1 MLFGNI
7 YNMDNIWWLL
17 IVSTISVVYLFII
30 SKLLGK
36 KQIAQL
42 EFIDYV
48 IGISIGSIAA
58 EMATDLTETPFYHYL
73 IAMSIFFIFDVL
85 ITFWGRKGTHFKK
98 FLKGSP
104 LTIICRGEIDYQQLK
119 KSKLDVNELMSLCR
133 MKGYFDINQIAF
145 AIFENNGELSVMP
158 KATYRTTT
166 TKDFNIAT
174 EPAQLPKVLVV
185 DGDVV
190 YSSLRDLSKDEK
202 WLFEQLGVSSE
213 KELKNILF
221 AEWDIQNSK
230 MIIYKKD

>member
-1 MLFGNI
+1 MEKTKFLQILKLVLVFAKRLSSCSYYKDMLFGNI

-85 ITFWGRKGTHFKK
+85 IT
-98 FLKGSP
+98 
-104 LTIICRGEIDYQQLK
+104 
-119 KSKLDVNELMSLCR
+119 
-133 MKGYFDINQIAF
+133 
-145 AIFENNGELSVMP
+145 
-158 KATYRTTT
+158 
-166 TKDFNIAT
+166 
-174 EPAQLPKVLVV
+174 
-185 DGDVV
+185 
-190 YSSLRDLSKDEK
+190 
-202 WLFEQLGVSSE
+202 LGA
-213 KELKNILF
+213 KR
-221 AEWDIQNSK
+221 NSF
-230 MIIYKKD
+230 